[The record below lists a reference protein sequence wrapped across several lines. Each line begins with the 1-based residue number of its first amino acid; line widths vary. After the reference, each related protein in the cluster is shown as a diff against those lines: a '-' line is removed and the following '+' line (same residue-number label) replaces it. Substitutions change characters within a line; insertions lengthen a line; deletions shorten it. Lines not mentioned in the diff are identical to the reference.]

1 MTLPDQALAPGTEFL
16 RAGGYMARR
25 LAAHD
30 WCGHPLGPPEQW
42 PAELK
47 TSLSIMLGSR
57 FAMCVGWG
65 PDLLLFYN
73 DAYIPVLGVKE
84 PTALGRPLR
93 DVWHEL
99 WDDVRGMAETAMSGT
114 ATWVEDMHLRVE
126 RNGTPEDTW
135 WTFTYVPVR
144 QGDGQVVAML
154 CITHETTRRVLT
166 ERRLSE
172 ERSRL
177 ARMFDQAPVFMAMLR
192 GPEHRF
198 EFANAAYLEL
208 VGREHIVGRTVAD
221 CLPEAGRQGWI
232 DVLDEVYRSGRSHS
246 AQDAYYVVEPGNG
259 RPARGH
265 YLDFMFQPVVDLDGR
280 TGGIF
285 VVGMDNTDRTRNEQ
299 ALRQRE
305 AELEELNRDLERRVA
320 EQAQERSLTWLVT
333 PDMLGVMTVDGLME
347 RSNPAWQRVLGW
359 TSEELAARPLRELLH
374 PEDVEDAAKM
384 RVRLHAG
391 EPLLGYEC
399 RLRARDGSY
408 RTLSWV
414 ATPQDG
420 RFYCSA
426 RDVTA
431 HRAAVA
437 ALADS
442 QAQLRNLFETSFQ
455 LQGMCALDGT
465 LMDAN
470 QTALAMIKA
479 SREHVVGMAFWDTP
493 WFTGTPGMPE
503 RIHRQFMRAAAGEVA
518 HDEVELELPGGPRVL
533 ELSLRPFRGADGH
546 ISGVVQ
552 EAIDITRRRHAEQA
566 LRQSQKLE
574 AMGQLTGGVAH
585 DFNNLLAPIMA
596 ALDLAADPH
605 SNPERRHRTV
615 AVAQQSAQRAATL
628 VQRLLAFARKQPLQT
643 AEVDV
648 GALLDGLGAL
658 MRASFDP
665 RVRVVVQADPGTPH
679 ARADGNQL
687 EMALLNLGVN
697 ARDAMPE
704 GGTLTLAA
712 RGAEVVEGVA
722 ASTLR
727 PGRYAVITVTDTGVG
742 MDEGTRSR
750 AVEPFFSTKG
760 VGKGTGLGLPMAH
773 GLALQLGG
781 CLHIDSAPGA
791 GTMIELW
798 LPANPAQP

>member
-1 MTLPDQALAPGTEFL
+1 MKHPEHELAPGTEFL
-16 RAGGYMARR
+16 RAGGYMGRR
-25 LAAHD
+25 LASHD
-30 WCGHPLGPPEQW
+30 WSGHPLGPPEQW

-84 PTALGRPLR
+84 PAALGRPLR
-93 DVWHEL
+93 EVWHEL

-114 ATWVEDMHLRVE
+114 ATWVEDMYLRME
-126 RNGTPEDTW
+126 RNRAPEDTW

-172 ERSRL
+172 ERGRL
-177 ARMFDQAPVFMAMLR
+177 ARMFDQAPVFMAMMR

-208 VGREHIVGRTVAD
+208 VGREHIVGQTVAES
-221 CLPEAGRQGWI
+221 LPEAGRQGWI
-232 DVLDEVYRSGRSHS
+232 DVLDEVYRSGRAHS
-246 AQDAYYVVEPGNG
+246 ARDTYYVVEPGQG
-259 RPARGH
+259 RPPKGH
-265 YLDFMFQPVVDLDGR
+265 YLDFMFQPVTDLEGR
-280 TGGIF
+280 TAGIF
-285 VVGMDNTDRTRNEQ
+285 VVGMDNTERTRNER

-305 AELEELNRDLERRVA
+305 AELEQLNRDLERRVA

-333 PDMLGVMTVDGLME
+333 PDMLGVMTVEGLME
-347 RSNPAWQRVLGW
+347 RTNPAWQRVLGW
-359 TSEELAARPLRELLH
+359 TPEELATRPLRELLH
-374 PEDVEDAAKM
+374 PDDVEEAA
-384 RVRLHAG
+384 RVRARLHAG

-408 RTLSWV
+408 RTLAWV

-437 ALADS
+437 ALAES

-465 LMDAN
+465 LLDAN
-470 QTALAMIKA
+470 QTSLAIIGA
-479 SREHVVGMAFWDTP
+479 ERSDVVGQPFWDTP
-493 WFTGTPGMPE
+493 WFAGTPGMSE
-503 RIHRQFMRAAAGEVA
+503 RIRAAFLRAATGEVV
-518 HDEVELELPGGPRVL
+518 HDEVELQLPGRQCVL

-596 ALDLAADPH
+596 ALELAADPG
-605 SNPERRHRTV
+605 SNPERRARTV
-615 AVAQQSAQRAATL
+615 AVAQQSAERAATL

-643 AEVDV
+643 TEVDV
-648 GALLDGLGAL
+648 AALLEGIGDL

-665 RVRVVVQADPGTPH
+665 RVRIEVRVAPDTPR

-697 ARDAMPE
+697 ARDAMPD
-704 GGTLTLAA
+704 GGSLVLGA
-712 RGAEVVEGVA
+712 RGADVGAGA
-722 ASTLR
+722 APGTLR
-727 PGRYAVITVTDTGVG
+727 PGRYVVVSVSDTGVG
-742 MDEGTRSR
+742 MDEATRTR
-750 AVEPFFSTKG
+750 AIEPFFSTKG
-760 VGKGTGLGLPMAH
+760 VGRGTGLGLPMAH

-781 CLHIDSAPGA
+781 CLHIDSAPGK
-791 GTMIELW
+791 GTIIELW
-798 LPANPAQP
+798 LPAIAAPV

>member
-1 MTLPDQALAPGTEFL
+1 MTHPDQALAPGTEFL

-25 LAAHD
+25 VASHD
-30 WCGHPLGPPEQW
+30 WSGHPLGPPDQW

-99 WDDVRGMAETAMSGT
+99 WEDVRGMAETAMSGT

-126 RNGTPEDTW
+126 RNGAPEDTW

-246 AQDAYYVVEPGNG
+246 AQDAYYVVEPGQG
-259 RPARGH
+259 RPAEGH
-265 YLDFMFQPVVDLDGR
+265 YLDFMFQPVTDLDGA

-285 VVGMDNTDRTRNEQ
+285 VVGMDNTDRTRSEQ

-359 TSEELAARPLRELLH
+359 TSEELATRPLRELVH
-374 PEDVEDAAKM
+374 PDDMEQAAQV
-384 RVRLHAG
+384 RARLHAG

-399 RLRARDGSY
+399 RMRARDGTY

-470 QTALAMIKA
+470 QTALAMIDA
-479 SREHVVGMAFWDTP
+479 RREDVVGLPFWETP
-493 WFTGTPGMPE
+493 WFSGTPGVPE
-503 RIHRQFMRAAAGEVA
+503 RIRAQFMRAASGEVA
-518 HDEVELELPGGPRVL
+518 HDEVEVQLPRGPRVL

-596 ALDLAADPH
+596 ALDLAADPD
-605 SNPERRHRTV
+605 SNPERRNRTV
-615 AVAQQSAQRAATL
+615 AVAQQSAERAATL

-643 AEVDV
+643 TDVDV
-648 GALLDGLGAL
+648 GALLEGLGAL

-697 ARDAMPE
+697 GRDAMPD
-704 GGTLTLAA
+704 GGTLTLSS
-712 RGAEVVEGVA
+712 RGAEVVEGLA
-722 ASTLR
+722 ASALR

-742 MDEGTRSR
+742 MDEATRTR